1 MTNDALYDYI
11 VYVTCARDEHT
22 MVGMLVY
29 SNFYHDCNTFHTH
42 LVLFIMDPT
51 CMKVPRASTPSLS
64 SHHQT
69 ASHTQPHDARCVRAY
84 PSSAPRLSRAPR
96 LSHSLRS
103 LHHTHALSTLPG
115 PRPRTL
121 PSLGAAVP
129 PEQRRDAGTVLVL
142 GPIEGGLVVLHRTQA
157 PSAAPHPPGGVPL
170 TLSLAFTSARAPRS
184 APATAS

>member
-1 MTNDALYDYI
+1 M
-11 VYVTCARDEHT
+11 YVTCARDEHT

-29 SNFYHDCNTFHTH
+29 SNFYHDRNTFN
-42 LVLFIMDPT
+42 I
-51 CMKVPRASTPSLS
+51 
-64 SHHQT
+64 
-69 ASHTQPHDARCVRAY
+69 
-84 PSSAPRLSRAPR
+84 SAPRLSRAPR

-103 LHHTHALSTLPG
+103 LHHTRALSTLPG

-129 PEQRRDAGTVLVL
+129 PEQRRDAGMVVALGLV
-142 GPIEGGLVVLHRTQA
+142 EGGFVGLHRTQA

>member
-1 MTNDALYDYI
+1 MDA
-11 VYVTCARDEHT
+11 
-22 MVGMLVY
+22 
-29 SNFYHDCNTFHTH
+29 
-42 LVLFIMDPT
+42 T

-64 SHHQT
+64 SHPPHAIQRTLHTRDAAPGPQT
-69 ASHTQPHDARCVRAY
+69 TSHTQPYDARCVCVRAY

-129 PEQRRDAGTVLVL
+129 PEQRRDAGMVQGL
-142 GPIEGGLVVLHRTQA
+142 GAIEGGPVVLHRTQA

-170 TLSLAFTSARAPRS
+170 TLFLAFTSARAPRS